1 MATEALPVMACANM
15 ATVVL
20 LGVEICEYFVR
31 RVSLAILTLLV
42 DTPRLV
48 STLFIVH
55 PGKYTMSGYSDNY
68 DFYA

>member
-1 MATEALPVMACANM
+1 M
-15 ATVVL
+15 
-20 LGVEICEYFVR
+20 R

-48 STLFIVH
+48 STLVIVH

-68 DFYA
+68 DFMHEE